1 MNTDN
6 LQKLDDYTNR
16 VLEILDREEMMPSWK
31 LVFHDIAKDVS
42 KQAFIE
48 VKMEMEAASMVSEA
62 AWDYFTRHATA

>member
-16 VLEILDREEMMPSWK
+16 VLEILDREDMMPSWK
-31 LVFHDIAKDVS
+31 LVFHDMAKQIS
-42 KQAFIE
+42 EEAFVE
-48 VKMEMEAASMVSEA
+48 GKTEMEAASLVSEA